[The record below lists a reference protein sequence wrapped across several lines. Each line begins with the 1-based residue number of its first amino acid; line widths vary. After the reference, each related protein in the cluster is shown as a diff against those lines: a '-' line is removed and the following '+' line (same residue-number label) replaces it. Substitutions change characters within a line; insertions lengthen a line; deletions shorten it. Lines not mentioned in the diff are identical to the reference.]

1 MNELNEPKV
10 ELPPAPG
17 GMKWEYR
24 GMGWNP
30 GKAVPAYLTIW
41 AEAMAEPAHRRNA
54 VPDGIDDH
62 HYWEAVPAPKTAKQ
76 WLETYLTESR
86 ERFDHACD
94 DHLAEENRKLNKRLE
109 VAEQGLSDLKED
121 WSSRVKQAKN
131 LDRENESLKAE
142 LAAYP
147 PLESEWPEKP
157 APPEGCEWMR
167 MPDEGSF
174 ESSSDYVYMSLSYDE
189 WFENCPTDIGWNGRL
204 VFRAE
209 KIDHT
214 EGGKYRMLAE
224 GEIVEQGDAF
234 LEETEWVE
242 ARYCIGQPLVMEPGQ
257 FWRRPAAITTPVEN
271 PEIHGD
277 FAQQAKDTL
286 QKRLFPE
293 SRNGMIRDTE
303 LDKFV
308 DLIIKAAKQP

>member
-1 MNELNEPKV
+1 MNGLNEPKV
-10 ELPPAPG
+10 ELPPAPE

-62 HYWEAVPAPKTAKQ
+62 NYWEAVPAPKTAKQ
-76 WLETYLTESR
+76 RLETLPDGYR

-94 DHLAEENRKLNKRLE
+94 DHLAEENRKLKKKLE
-109 VAEQGLSDLKED
+109 VAEQRLSDLKED

-157 APPEGCEWMR
+157 APPEGCEWVR
-167 MPDEGSF
+167 QGNEGVS
-174 ESSSDYVYMSLSYDE
+174 EPGDISLIDRYDDGTLAWDIEDE
-189 WFENCPTDIGWNGRL
+189 WGITWEGTI
-204 VFRAE
+204 VFRPE
-209 KIDHT
+209 KISIVKTLERENRELRIVATAKDIQLALL
-214 EGGKYRMLAE
+214 ERDRDYWKGKS
-224 GEIVEQGDAF
+224 
-234 LEETEWVE
+234 
-242 ARYCIGQPLVMEPGQ
+242 
-257 FWRRPAAITTPVEN
+257 
-271 PEIHGD
+271 EIHED

-286 QKRLFPE
+286 QKRLSPE